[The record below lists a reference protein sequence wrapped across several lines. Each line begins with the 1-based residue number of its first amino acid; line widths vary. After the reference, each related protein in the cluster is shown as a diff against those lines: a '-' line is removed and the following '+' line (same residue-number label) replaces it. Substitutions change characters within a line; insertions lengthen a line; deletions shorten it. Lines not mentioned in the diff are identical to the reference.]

1 MRRPLHGVD
10 ERRGEER
17 EKEVRVW
24 VKRDAYILHTFH
36 PREILLQSNVE
47 LTETHSQ

>member
-1 MRRPLHGVD
+1 MVLTK
-10 ERRGEER
+10 GEER

-36 PREILLQSNVE
+36 PRKILLQDTVQTWN
-47 LTETHSQ
+47 